1 MILVGPGTGIAPYR
15 SFWQQRQHDRG
26 NALAD
31 GQSQDVG
38 PGDVLLVF
46 GCRHSKLDDLYK
58 EEKLTAK
65 EEGALT
71 GIIVAAG
78 SELHIAA
85 EAAKELGPG
94 TRVVS
99 MPCVEAFERQDAA
112 YQAEVLP
119 A

>member
-1 MILVGPGTGIAPYR
+1 MVSVIEHDGWVFLFDVRAPTFRMPKDRTAPMILVGPGTGIAPYR

-58 EEKLTAK
+58 EEKVTAK

-71 GIIVAAG
+71 DVW
-78 SELHIAA
+78 
-85 EAAKELGPG
+85 
-94 TRVVS
+94 T
-99 MPCVEAFERQDAA
+99 A
-112 YQAEVLP
+112 YSREVQLP
-119 A
+119 KVDL